1 MVLRAKARAVRWQ
14 TVSEGDRST
23 EEVVAA
29 AADRTQSLLCAAL
42 LAAGKP
48 LSERELAPLLGA
60 ELGDLPGLVAAL
72 DSALRSGGFGIE
84 VEHVAGGYRLVVAPK
99 LVGELATLLAPTPL
113 PPLSNAAIETLAL
126 VAYHQPITRGELEVA
141 RGASCVSTLETLQER
156 ELIRAV
162 GHKEVVGRPL
172 MYATTERFLLEFGLA
187 SLADLPPMSEPA
199 SGFLRG

>member
-1 MVLRAKARAVRWQ
+1 M
-14 TVSEGDRST
+14 SEGDRST
-23 EEVVAA
+23 DEVVA

-113 PPLSNAAIETLAL
+113 PALSNAAIETLAL

>member
-1 MVLRAKARAVRWQ
+1 MNEA
-14 TVSEGDRST
+14 DRSI
-23 EEVVAA
+23 AA
-29 AADRTQSLLCAAL
+29 NESVGTADAVPERTQSLLCAAL
-42 LAAGKP
+42 LAAGRP
-48 LSERELAPLLGA
+48 LSERELAPLLGTEVG
-60 ELGDLPGLVAAL
+60 ELPRLVAAL

-84 VEHVAGGYRLVVAPK
+84 VENVAGGYRLVVSPK
-99 LVGELATLLAPTPL
+99 LVGELATLLSPTPL

-172 MYATTERFLLEFGLA
+172 MYATTERFLVEFGLA

-199 SGFLRG
+199 GGFLRG

>member
-1 MVLRAKARAVRWQ
+1 MLAVGCQSVNEADRATIADQ
-14 TVSEGDRST
+14 S
-23 EEVVAA
+23 VAA
-29 AADRTQSLLCAAL
+29 ENPVPDRTQSLLCAAL

-48 LSERELAPLLGA
+48 LSERELTPLLGLA
-60 ELGDLPGLVAAL
+60 AGELPGLVAAL

-84 VEHVAGGYRLVVAPK
+84 VENVAGGYRLVVSPK

-156 ELIRAV
+156 ELIRTV

-172 MYATTERFLLEFGLA
+172 MYATTERFLVEFGLA
-187 SLADLPPMSEPA
+187 SLADLPPMTEPA
-199 SGFLRG
+199 GGFLRG